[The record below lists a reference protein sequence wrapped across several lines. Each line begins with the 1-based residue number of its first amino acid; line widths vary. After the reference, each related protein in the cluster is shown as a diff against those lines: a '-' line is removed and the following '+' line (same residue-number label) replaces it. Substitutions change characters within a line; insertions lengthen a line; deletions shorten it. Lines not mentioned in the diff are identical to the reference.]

1 MGKAK
6 LEVPFSEITGRLDRE
21 SEIYYATRLG
31 ETVVSHYPK
40 HKDPKKITAKQRT
53 QQSAFQ
59 KAVAQTETELS
70 NPQRKA
76 YWLTKFNEQKR
87 TAKEPYKLLRNYIIA
102 ELTKQNTFNQEK

>member
-21 SEIYYATRLG
+21 SETYYATRLG

-40 HKDPKKITAKQRT
+40 HKDPKKITAPQRA

-59 KAVAQTETELS
+59 QAVALAQTELAD
-70 NPQRKA
+70 PQRKA

-87 TAKEPYKLLRNYIIA
+87 TANKPYKLLRNFVIA
-102 ELTKQNTFNQEK
+102 ELTKHKKNENI